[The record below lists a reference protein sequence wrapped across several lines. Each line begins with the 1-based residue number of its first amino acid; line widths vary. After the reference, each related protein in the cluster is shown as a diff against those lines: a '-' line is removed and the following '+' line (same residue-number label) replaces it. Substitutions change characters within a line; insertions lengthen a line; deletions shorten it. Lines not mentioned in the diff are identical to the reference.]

1 MKEGFKRHFRIY
13 LVNNHPAYIV
23 DENGDYYV
31 FHRSSH
37 KNKISNKATFEIKKN
52 PIVGDLRPMYIAK
65 RRQTERKGRFSKNKF
80 PIKKGVNINYEF
92 IDTELLNKKTPSKQ
106 IYKNRSTTSGSKIIK
121 PKKK

>member
-1 MKEGFKRHFRIY
+1 MSKFKRHFRIY

-23 DENGDYYV
+23 GENGDYYV

-65 RRQTERKGRFSKNKF
+65 RRQTERKGRFSKNKL

-92 IDTELLNKKTPSKQ
+92 IDTELLNKKNSLETDL
-106 IYKNRSTTSGSKIIK
+106 
-121 PKKK
+121 

>member
-52 PIVGDLRPMYIAK
+52 PII
-65 RRQTERKGRFSKNKF
+65 
-80 PIKKGVNINYEF
+80 
-92 IDTELLNKKTPSKQ
+92 
-106 IYKNRSTTSGSKIIK
+106 
-121 PKKK
+121 